1 MTKGIIVPSQSRR
14 VLLLVLLAATTLPSG
29 CGNSKTDPVA
39 ASWKKIK
46 VEYCVGSP
54 PMVTM
59 KSWETED
66 RKLLEDLRGALK
78 IKSRQAL
85 SLVPTMTTNRIA
97 LTLADGK
104 DIVMYIYDEERLS
117 FYNVADRRQSCS
129 ITTDRG
135 FVEKLKNVIR
145 DAADE
150 PIHFYYDR
158 EVTISRQLAG
168 R

>member
-1 MTKGIIVPSQSRR
+1 
-14 VLLLVLLAATTLPSG
+14 
-29 CGNSKTDPVA
+29 
-39 ASWKKIK
+39 
-46 VEYCVGSP
+46 
-54 PMVTM
+54 M